1 MAEVNIEKKGSR
13 NFVIIDGEKIGFLYD
28 SDIRRLGLID
38 GQELDEAA
46 VEELRDILYRRTYNK
61 ACSYL
66 ETAEY
71 CGAEIRFKLKHNDF
85 ADDMIERVIAELYE
99 KKYLDDRRYAE
110 AYIRSYSATK
120 GRKLIETELAYK
132 KIDRELI
139 REAYEEYLEESEY
152 DEDKVIE
159 DMIRKKYGSA
169 DLSDIKV
176 KSKIISYFSRKGF
189 NLDKV
194 NNHLT

>member
-1 MAEVNIEKKGSR
+1 MTAISDVLDLLMVR
-13 NFVIIDGEKIGFLYD
+13 NLM
-28 SDIRRLGLID
+28 RRLMKSLGTFCTGEPIIKHALILKR
-38 GQELDEAA
+38 QN
-46 VEELRDILYRRTYNK
+46 T
-61 ACSYL
+61 
-66 ETAEY
+66 
-71 CGAEIRFKLKHNDF
+71 AEIRFKLKHNDF